1 MSEWGPQVID
11 GLDEQSFI
19 GIDDIDAIAKNRE
32 WEEAIFHLYNRVR
45 DNEQTTLIITS
56 KYPPTATS
64 LLLPDL
70 TSRLSWCLVIQ
81 IQELNDLDK
90 INTLKSQA
98 HKRGFE
104 LPTIVAQFLIKR
116 CSRNMHDLQALLN
129 HLDNASLVAQ
139 RKITIPFVK
148 GILGI

>member
-90 INTLKSQA
+90 I
-98 HKRGFE
+98 
-104 LPTIVAQFLIKR
+104 LIKKDFLV
-116 CSRNMHDLQALLN
+116 SQKAEL
-129 HLDNASLVAQ
+129 SLEKNIVSEN
-139 RKITIPFVK
+139 KIQISNE
-148 GILGI
+148 GCYLIN

>member
-56 KYPPTATS
+56 KYPPT
-64 LLLPDL
+64 PVF
-70 TSRLSWCLVIQ
+70 CY
-81 IQELNDLDK
+81 
-90 INTLKSQA
+90 
-98 HKRGFE
+98 
-104 LPTIVAQFLIKR
+104 LI
-116 CSRNMHDLQALLN
+116 
-129 HLDNASLVAQ
+129 
-139 RKITIPFVK
+139 
-148 GILGI
+148 